1 MSRAVLLIRHLPP
14 ERFRAFER
22 GLAAAGYQV
31 AHTAGFR
38 PAPGD
43 ILVSWNR
50 YGTAEVLCDQ
60 WERDGGVVLVAEN
73 GYVGTERGVAR
84 HYAIGLDSHNDPAGV
99 VVPEDAQPGER
110 SRDVFGLDPAP
121 WQRNRSDTNGAGAP
135 GGHILIAPNR
145 SFGRRGRIMPED
157 WADQVARQVR
167 AIAHGREVRIRRHP
181 GTAVPPTP
189 LAADLA
195 GAFCAVVWSSSV
207 GVAALLAGVPVI
219 ALAPAW
225 IGQRAAS
232 RELADVLDPP
242 RPARNPA
249 LDDIAWGMWTPA
261 EVEAGAPFKHLAP
274 AIAARVALQA
284 GVRAAS

>member
-1 MSRAVLLIRHLPP
+1 MPRAVLLIRHLPQ

-43 ILVSWNR
+43 VLVSWNR
-50 YGTAEVLCDQ
+50 YGTTEVLCDQ

-99 VVPEDAQPGER
+99 VVPLTTWPGTR
-110 SRDVFGLDPAP
+110 ARDVFGLAAAP
-121 WQRNRSDTNGAGAP
+121 WENNPNG
-135 GGHILIAPNR
+135 HVLIAPNR
-145 SFGRRGRIMPED
+145 SFGRRGRIMPEG

-195 GAFCAVVWSSSV
+195 GAFCAVIWSSSV

-232 RELADVLDPP
+232 RALADVLDPP
-242 RPARNPA
+242 RGPRNPA

-274 AIAARVALQA
+274 AIAARAALQ
-284 GVRAAS
+284 VAS